1 MNSIDKFI
9 CLERTRPRRRTSYD
23 EIRLYEVSRRGD
35 DVTVRRN
42 PFKTVRVIRGTRTYI
57 SLVVSDHRCS
67 SIAFDVL

>member
-1 MNSIDKFI
+1 MNSIDKFV
-9 CLERTRPRRRTSYD
+9 CLERARPRGASYG

-35 DVTVRRN
+35 DVTVPRD
-42 PFKTVRVIRGTRTYI
+42 PFETVRVIRGTSTYI